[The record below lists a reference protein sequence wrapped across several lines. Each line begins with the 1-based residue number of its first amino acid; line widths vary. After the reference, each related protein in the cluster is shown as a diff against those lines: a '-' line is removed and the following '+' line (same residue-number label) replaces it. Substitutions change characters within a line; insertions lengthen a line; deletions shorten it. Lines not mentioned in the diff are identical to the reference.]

1 MSLRKKILSV
11 TVISNLALLLVSAV
25 YSFLTVT
32 HARAGSEFIP
42 CFVKNSLHF
51 YCPGCGGSRSV
62 VALFELDFLKSLIY
76 FPATLYTV
84 ALLIN
89 CDILAIIAAVR
100 NSEESLRKITAKPFL
115 LIPVIVMLNFI
126 VRNILLILGID
137 YIGDLR

>member
-1 MSLRKKILSV
+1 MKYLRATYVLGAYL
-11 TVISNLALLLVSAV
+11 ISEAFAKSDLLL
-25 YSFLTVT
+25 
-32 HARAGSEFIP
+32 G
-42 CFVKNSLHF
+42 
-51 YCPGCGGSRSV
+51 
-62 VALFELDFLKSLIY
+62 ALFELDFLKSLIY